1 VVDARSADGDGGP
14 DSAAVSCSTLPHG
27 LFPSYPTNGFTGIV
41 LKDAPARRLFLA
53 SQRTLRHTSVVGG
66 YRTHTMRLNCAR
78 ISLGALAAMG
88 LMALSAGAAPINGT
102 VNWTGTVDA
111 TPTTIDFYLKTLG
124 DMTFSIN
131 LPTTG
136 SFSDMTQG
144 DMGTIKPLNAAANPP
159 GTFPGGP
166 VLDWVTFSDGISLD
180 LASLNAAPASLCS
193 ASVTA
198 NCGLVAGSPVIFNQ
212 IGPNVSA
219 AFNGGGT
226 ARLTADA
233 ATAGDSPFTLGV
245 TTQFANTTIAALATQ
260 LATTGHIVDSYSV
273 TATAT
278 AGAVPEPGTT
288 SAMLGGLLVLAGL
301 VTRRARRNQ

>member
-1 VVDARSADGDGGP
+1 
-14 DSAAVSCSTLPHG
+14 
-27 LFPSYPTNGFTGIV
+27 
-41 LKDAPARRLFLA
+41 
-53 SQRTLRHTSVVGG
+53 
-66 YRTHTMRLNCAR
+66 MRLNCAR
-78 ISLGALAAMG
+78 FSMGALAAMG
-88 LMALSAGAAPINGT
+88 LMAISAGAAPISGT

-111 TPTTIDFYLKTLG
+111 TPTTIDFYLNTLG

-144 DMGTIKPLNAAANPP
+144 DLGTIKPLNSAANPP
-159 GTFPGGP
+159 GVFPGGP
-166 VLDWVTFSDGISLD
+166 VLDWVMFKDGISLD

-193 ASVTA
+193 ASVTT
-198 NCGLVAGSPVIFNQ
+198 NCGLVSGSPVVFNQ
-212 IGPNVSA
+212 IGPNVVA
-219 AFNGGGT
+219 FFNGNGT

-233 ATAGDSPFTLGV
+233 ATAGDSPFTLGI
-245 TTQFANTTIAALATQ
+245 TTQFANTSIATLETE
-260 LATTGHIVDSYSV
+260 LATTGHIIDSYSV

-278 AGAVPEPGTT
+278 AGAVVPEPGTT